1 MVHSAVLMEQAA
13 HVKMGTINQ
22 ARNAKLAHNFAS
34 HALLQAAL
42 QLDAWI
48 TPH

>member
-1 MVHSAVLMEQAA
+1 MVQSAVLMEQAA
-13 HVKMGTINQ
+13 HVKMATINQ
-22 ARNAKLAHNFAS
+22 ARNAKLAHNFAI

-42 QLDAWI
+42 QLDASI